1 MRKTKAFE
9 YRNNTGPIILVVE
22 DVEETR
28 DGIEKLL
35 TADGYRVNPARDE
48 DDAIDRAKREPPA
61 LILVSVAGPHAQVIT
76 LAARVRQRAELSD
89 HVPIVIFC
97 IPSIAE
103 GAEIPLGRN
112 IYITRPDNFDQLRTF
127 LKQLLR
133 ASPTF

>member
-1 MRKTKAFE
+1 MWTSKTYV

-22 DVEETR
+22 DIEETR

-48 DDAIDRAKREPPA
+48 DDAVDRAKREPPV
-61 LILVSVAGPHAQVIT
+61 LILVSVDGAHSQVIA

-89 HVPIVIFC
+89 DVPIVIFC

-103 GAEIPLGRN
+103 GAEVAIGRN

-127 LKQLLR
+127 LKRLLR
-133 ASPTF
+133 ASPTL

>member
-1 MRKTKAFE
+1 
-9 YRNNTGPIILVVE
+9 LVVE

-35 TADGYRVNPARDE
+35 TSDGYRVNPARDE
-48 DDAIDRAKREPPA
+48 ADAVDRAKREPPG
-61 LILVSVAGPHAQVIT
+61 LILVSVAGSYAQVLA
-76 LAARVRQRAELSD
+76 LAARVRERAELSET
-89 HVPIVIFC
+89 VPIVIFC

-103 GAEIPLGRN
+103 GAEIALGRN

-133 ASPTF
+133 ASPTP

>member
-1 MRKTKAFE
+1 MWKSKAYV

-35 TADGYRVNPARDE
+35 TADGYRVHPARDE
-48 DDAIDRAKREPPA
+48 DDAVDRAKREPPG
-61 LILVSVAGPHAQVIT
+61 LILVSVAGPHAQVIA

-89 HVPIVIFC
+89 DIPIVIFC

-103 GAEIPLGRN
+103 GAEVALGRN

-127 LKQLLR
+127 LKHLLR
-133 ASPTF
+133 ASPTL

>member
-1 MRKTKAFE
+1 MSIE
-9 YRNNTGPIILVVE
+9 NNAGPIILVVE

-35 TADGYRVNPARDE
+35 TADGYQVNPARDE
-48 DDAIDRAKREPPA
+48 GDAVDRAKRDPPG
-61 LILVSVAGPHAQVIT
+61 LILVSVAGLHSQVIA

-89 HVPIVIFC
+89 DVPIVIFC

-103 GAEIPLGRN
+103 GAEIALGRN

-127 LKQLLR
+127 LKHLLR
-133 ASPTF
+133 ASPTL